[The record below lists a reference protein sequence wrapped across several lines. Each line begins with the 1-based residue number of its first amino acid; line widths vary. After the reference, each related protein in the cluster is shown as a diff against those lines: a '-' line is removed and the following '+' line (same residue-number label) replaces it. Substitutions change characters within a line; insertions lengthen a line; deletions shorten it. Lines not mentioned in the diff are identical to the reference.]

1 MVPTLL
7 STALFAATQSVQ
19 HRISSVLVNGFSQ
32 WWQMPLFV
40 FGLAAVAVLVL
51 WMYRRDA
58 TEVPFGVGVVLAT
71 LRLGALAAMAAAYLD
86 FERTAEHEIV
96 FPSRV
101 AVLVDSSASM
111 TLDDAMPGDDALNKH
126 GNAGTAGSR
135 SQRAIDVLDRGALLE
150 SLAATHEVSVW
161 RFDADAESLVVL
173 PAQKA
178 AKEAPPESQE
188 IHVAGSVGI
197 PWRERLAPSG
207 FETRIGETLV
217 RVIDQEPD
225 GVLAAVIVLS
235 DGANNAGL
243 DPAAAGASLAQ
254 ARVPVFAIGIGSERL
269 PTNVRIADV
278 LVPSRVFPGDRFAV
292 TAYLQAQGFAGQT
305 VKVELSEL
313 AADAN
318 TSNNRAGDGIGTGN
332 DRAGRLIDATDV
344 LLNANGELSAVR
356 FDVPGLESPGRRTLL
371 VRVVP
376 PAADHTPADNRQS
389 AEIEVVDR
397 ITQVLLMAGGPS
409 RQYQFMRNVLERDK
423 SFAVDVLLGTG
434 AIGVSQDARRILDV
448 FPATAD
454 ELAAYDVIIGF
465 DYDWRR
471 LDPAAQSRL
480 ERWVSR
486 ESGGLVLVAGNVFM
500 DTWLADPQTAV
511 LRNLYPV
518 ELKRSSQRILEEPA
532 GFEKPM
538 PLVFSRDGQEA
549 EFLWLGASRIASQT
563 VWSELKGVFSCYDA
577 TIAKP
582 GATVYARVNA
592 PGGGGA
598 RRGLTSQ
605 RESGE
610 IYMAG
615 QFYGSGNVFFMGSG
629 ELWRLRA
636 IDDAVFERFT
646 TQLVR
651 HVSQGR
657 LLRGSRRARIL
668 VERDRFSVGSNVIV
682 RVAGAEGETSGTDST
697 GSLATCQAIAPDG
710 SAVRVPMV
718 AEPSRPGIMQGSFV
732 ASREGAWRID
742 VDLGD
747 GADEKLSRRIQAR
760 LPDREL
766 EQPRLNR
773 GLLEQ
778 LATLSGGQAT
788 CMDDGWNADASRAL
802 AARIPDR
809 SRREYETGAPDS
821 DFKQRLNSVLLAVG
835 VGLLC
840 LEWIVRRLVKL
851 A

>member
-1 MVPTLL
+1 MTGILQPFFHMMVPTLL
-7 STALFAATQSVQ
+7 STALFAVTQSVQ
-19 HRISSVLVNGFSQ
+19 HRISSVLINSFSQ

-40 FGLAAVAVLVL
+40 VGLATVGLLVL

-58 TEVPFGVGVVLAT
+58 AEVPFGVGVVLAT

-111 TLDDAMPGDDALNKH
+111 TLDDAAPGDDASGDR
-126 GNAGTAGSR
+126 GNAGTRGSR
-135 SQRAIDVLDRGALLE
+135 AQRALDVLDRGALLE
-150 SLAATHEVSVW
+150 SLTAMHEVSVW

-173 PAQKA
+173 PVRKSAPETAQ
-178 AKEAPPESQE
+178 ESQE
-188 IHVAGSVGI
+188 NHVAGSAGI

-225 GVLAAVIVLS
+225 GVLAGVIMIS

-243 DPAAAGASLAQ
+243 DPAAACASLAQ

-269 PTNVRIADV
+269 PTNVRIADI
-278 LVPSRVFPGDRFAV
+278 LAPSRVFPGDRFAV

-305 VKVELSEL
+305 VKVELSEM
-313 AADAN
+313 AADTN
-318 TSNNRAGDGIGTGN
+318 TPNDREGEAIGTGN
-332 DRAGRLIDATDV
+332 GRVGRLIDATEVV
-344 LLNANGELSAVR
+344 LGANGDLSAVR
-356 FDVPGLESPGRRTLL
+356 FDVSGLEFPGRRTLL

-376 PAADHTPADNRQS
+376 PAADRTPTDNRQS

-434 AIGVSQDARRILDV
+434 AVGVSQDARRILDV

-480 ERWVSR
+480 ERWVAR
-486 ESGGLVLVAGNVFM
+486 ESGGLVLIAGNIFM

-511 LRNLYPV
+511 LRNLHPV

-532 GFEKPM
+532 GFEEPL

-563 VWSELKGVFSCYDA
+563 VWSEFKGVFACYDA
-577 TIAKP
+577 TMAKP

-592 PGGGGA
+592 PGGGGV

-615 QFYGSGNVFFMGSG
+615 QLYGSGNVFFMGSG

-636 IDDAVFERFT
+636 IDDAVFERLT

-651 HVSQGR
+651 YVSQGR
-657 LLRGSRRARIL
+657 LLRGSRGARIM

-682 RVAGAEGETSGTDST
+682 RVAGFES
-697 GSLATCQAIAPDG
+697 
-710 SAVRVPMV
+710 
-718 AEPSRPGIMQGSFV
+718 
-732 ASREGAWRID
+732 
-742 VDLGD
+742 
-747 GADEKLSRRIQAR
+747 
-760 LPDREL
+760 
-766 EQPRLNR
+766 
-773 GLLEQ
+773 
-778 LATLSGGQAT
+778 
-788 CMDDGWNADASRAL
+788 
-802 AARIPDR
+802 
-809 SRREYETGAPDS
+809 
-821 DFKQRLNSVLLAVG
+821 
-835 VGLLC
+835 
-840 LEWIVRRLVKL
+840 
-851 A
+851 